1 MKQGWLKMKKLIA
14 LLCMMLFPLY
24 AMAEDTLQD
33 CNVNDLEQALKAW
46 NAPALT
52 CEVNEQGV
60 VYFAQWDGKSFLS
73 QYGIRIVTKDGESI
87 EYIQLVC
94 LNGDPKF
101 FRVGLGT
108 ISDDQ
113 IEEASQWIEEH
124 LDGETMDSIKC
135 TLETVELELSPIGV
149 LIVRPNA
156 TSEKSAVDDSF
167 VEKRFFDHK
176 PGIAGSN
183 AYDLTIGAEENGLTV
198 GKRQQTTD
206 GYSWLISGTTYYG
219 SYTISI
225 ETNKQYEIHRATFA
239 HAGNDATFFPWA
251 VTLPFDAADIEGATA
266 WVKACQKAD
275 QEATFVAGDAVWTYI
290 PHENGQHGGVLTLTV
305 DMFEEYSRY
314 LLNQL

>member
-1 MKQGWLKMKKLIA
+1 MLYILLGVIVLCCIVRGRKKKQQNKKKGGFFKRLIRA
-14 LLCMMLFPLY
+14 IMIGAVSCFVMMLL
-24 AMAEDTLQD
+24 
-33 CNVNDLEQALKAW
+33 
-46 NAPALT
+46 
-52 CEVNEQGV
+52 
-60 VYFAQWDGKSFLS
+60 
-73 QYGIRIVTKDGESI
+73 
-87 EYIQLVC
+87 
-94 LNGDPKF
+94 
-101 FRVGLGT
+101 
-108 ISDDQ
+108 
-113 IEEASQWIEEH
+113 
-124 LDGETMDSIKC
+124 
-135 TLETVELELSPIGV
+135 IGSG
-149 LIVRPNA
+149 A
-156 TSEKSAVDDSF
+156 DDSSQPDNVKTTTEPRLTVTATQSPTAAPSSAPIPTATIF
-167 VEKRFFDHK
+167 EK

-239 HAGNDATFFPWA
+239 HAGKDATFFPWA

-314 LLNQL
+314 LLDQL